1 MIRKFSA
8 ALVLLLLAMMAQA
21 IPLRAQNYSAFDF
34 LRIPMNARAAALGN
48 TFLTM
53 RDDPSILFTNPGA
66 LSSISGPSASV
77 GFLKHLLDVN
87 AGYAVYSQK
96 WENLGWVGAG
106 ITYLN
111 YGSFDETDKFGN
123 MTGSTFGASDLALS
137 LGYGNRAGN
146 LHYGAALKV
155 IYSYIEE
162 YSASG
167 LALDAGVSYY
177 IPDQDMV
184 LAAGVLNAGAQLS
197 SYGGEREDL
206 PLDVRIGIGK
216 QLEHLPLNIM
226 LNFHKLNEDADFFDR
241 FTNFSLGGEFDLSD
255 SFKARVGYYNEM
267 RRELKIGNTAKL
279 AGFSGGFGLR
289 IAGYMVDY
297 AYTSLGEIGALH
309 RFAITTSF

>member
-1 MIRKFSA
+1 MIRRFSTT
-8 ALVLLLLAMMAQA
+8 LVLLLLAFMAQSV
-21 IPLRAQNYSAFDF
+21 PLRAQNYSAFDF

-53 RDDPSILFTNPGA
+53 HDDPSLLFTNPGA
-66 LSSISGPSASV
+66 LSTISGSSASV

-96 WENLGWVGAG
+96 WDDLGWIGAG

-111 YGSFDETDKFGN
+111 YGDFDETDKFGN
-123 MTGSTFGASDLALS
+123 LTGSTFGASDLALS

-162 YSASG
+162 YNASG
-167 LALDAGVSYY
+167 LALDAGISYH
-177 IPDQDMV
+177 IPDQEMV

-197 SYGGEREDL
+197 SYGGESEVL
-206 PLDVRIGIGK
+206 PLDVRIGVGK
-216 QLEHLPLNIM
+216 RLEHLPLTIM
-226 LNFHKLNEDADFFDR
+226 LNFHKLNEGSDFLDR
-241 FTNFSLGGEFDLSD
+241 FSNYSLGGEFDLSE

-289 IAGYMVDY
+289 VAGYLVDY